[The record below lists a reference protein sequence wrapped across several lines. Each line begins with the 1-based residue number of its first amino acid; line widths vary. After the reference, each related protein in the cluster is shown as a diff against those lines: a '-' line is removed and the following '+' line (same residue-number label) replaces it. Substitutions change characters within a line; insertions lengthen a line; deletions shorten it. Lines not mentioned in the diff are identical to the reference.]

1 MKTNLKRY
9 KLIAFLEVL
18 AILLLTSCS
27 LDFPVEDEITGL
39 DAIDNVAIANE
50 TLSGIYIA
58 YPKNKISFSKLADD
72 FYPNHT
78 IYDNVT
84 DYEFYK
90 WNSYEIQLLANSLWN
105 SYYSTI
111 SKENILLDRV
121 EKIQTETNEEQQ
133 ELNEIK
139 AETLCLKAL
148 CFFDLIQIYC
158 ESYSKTTKNNL
169 GIILKNKVKSEEL
182 KRSSL
187 EDSYKATEKL
197 LLEAIPIFPET
208 EKTSYRFSKI
218 SAKTLLAKLYFNW
231 KKYDK
236 AIDLCNE
243 IITQKAVTS
252 TSFGAIWEDLQKSN
266 KNIIVS
272 ETILAME
279 ETLSY
284 FSEIY
289 DEQQNEDEYY
299 LNSNIVFENTD
310 TRKQTAII
318 TDMFIK
324 LDNSTIEVNYLGKLR
339 TNIQDTEAKSIP
351 IFRVAELYFIKA
363 ESEYHLAK
371 EVEAKQTINS
381 FLELRNTSLIS
392 SSGEDFLKE
401 LLKEKQKEFI
411 GEGLRYFDLKRNHFS
426 LDRVNSTNNV
436 FLFSIL
442 PTDYR
447 WVFPIGETEMKY
459 NKNIENNKGW

>member
-1 MKTNLKRY
+1 MKTVLKKY
-9 KLIAFLEVL
+9 KFLVFLEVV
-18 AILLLTSCS
+18 AIVLLTSCS
-27 LDFPVEDEITGL
+27 LDFPVEDEITGF
-39 DAIDNVAIANE
+39 DAIDNVFIANE

-78 IYDNVT
+78 IYDNIA

-90 WNSYEIQLLANSLWN
+90 WNPHEIQVLANYLWN
-105 SYYSTI
+105 SYYSAI
-111 SKENILLDRV
+111 SKANVLLDRV
-121 EKIQTETNEEQQ
+121 GEIRTETGEEQQ
-133 ELNEIK
+133 KLKEIK
-139 AETLCLKAL
+139 AEALCLKAL
-148 CFFDLIQIYC
+148 FFFDLIQIYC
-158 ESYSKTTKNNL
+158 ETYGETTKNNL
-169 GIILKNKVKSEEL
+169 GIILKNEVKSEEL
-182 KRSSL
+182 SRSSL

-197 LLEAIPIFPET
+197 LLEAIPNFSEIEN
-208 EKTSYRFSKI
+208 TSYRFSKI

-236 AIDLCNE
+236 AIDLCDE
-243 IITQKAVTS
+243 IIAQKAITPAG
-252 TSFGAIWEDLQKSN
+252 FDAIWTDLQKSD

-299 LNSNIVFENTD
+299 LNLNIVFENTD
-310 TRKQTAII
+310 VRKPSAII
-318 TDMFIK
+318 TDTFIK
-324 LDNSTIEVNYLGKLR
+324 SDNSKIEVNYLGKLR
-339 TNIQDTEAKSIP
+339 IDVQDTEAKSVP
-351 IFRVAELYFIKA
+351 IFRLAELYFIKA
-363 ESEYHLAK
+363 ESEYHLGK
-371 EVEAKQTINS
+371 EVEAKEIINS
-381 FLELRNTSLIS
+381 FLELRNASLITI
-392 SSGEDFLKE
+392 SGEDFLKE
-401 LLKEKQKEFI
+401 LLKEKQKEFV

-426 LDRVNSTNNV
+426 LDRVNSTDNE

-447 WVFPIGETEMKY
+447 WVFPVGETEMKH
-459 NKNIENNKGW
+459 NKNVENNKGW